1 MEKFEKE
8 KTVELTR
15 VMNILGVRKYTE
27 SNLDLMNLVAASL
40 DRIPS
45 KQPVITRT
53 EYSKEQLIYTGLE
66 TLKIYD
72 KKVVEK
78 IEGIFSTTG
87 FVIVTKPC
95 EFTTRIDFDVNNE
108 NEKYVVDKK
117 SGKVNHFKISKI
129 SSLSD
134 IIWYAHEGLHA
145 CKDTYYDEY
154 IDLCRYDDV
163 ITLLHELILSL
174 DLNEEL
180 FNEWIKIRYYFIKS
194 NIDKVKAAQK
204 EKQEDINNQEIY
216 DTVIGLAGECLT
228 SYYYAL
234 ILFDLYLTNPR
245 AVLGQV
251 NKVLNGEQTTEEML
265 NFFKI
270 LNPKNDL
277 NNKFINMSN
286 KFTNYLRR

>member
-27 SNLDLMNLVAASL
+27 SNLDLMKLVVASL
-40 DRIPS
+40 DGISS

-129 SSLSD
+129 SCLSD

-154 IDLCRYDDV
+154 IDLCRYADV

-174 DLNEEL
+174 NLNEEL

-216 DTVIGLAGECLT
+216 DTVIGLAGEYLT

-270 LNPKNDL
+270 LNQKNDL